1 MDVDVPEAVLAA
13 ARAVVGEPRRG
24 ENLGGLSGR
33 RVVAL
38 HGDGATVVVKGPAP
52 AAEVAVMRDLAPGL
66 ARLGVRTPRLHAV
79 VEAEG
84 PWLLMEHLPDPLPQ
98 ERWGADPE
106 VLAVLRRLH
115 AAPVEPV
122 LALPG
127 RYRPRWDR
135 DLTDAATRAL
145 ALDGATSDRLDRLA
159 SRSAALFEPRGVV
172 SGDPNPR
179 NWRLA
184 PDGAPVLLDLERV
197 TVASPAVDLAI
208 LLPGLPDRRAAE
220 AVVAGY
226 GAAAPRVEDVLL
238 AKAWTVVELAAAAET
253 GSDAHEVVTTFREP
267 FLTWLAAVPA

>member
-1 MDVDVPEAVLAA
+1 
-13 ARAVVGEPRRG
+13 AVVGEPRRG
-24 ENLGGLSGR
+24 ETLGGLSGR

-52 AAEVAVMRDLAPGL
+52 AAEVAVLGDFAPGL

-84 PWLLMEHLPDPLPQ
+84 PWLVMEHLPDPLPQ

-159 SRSAALFEPRGVV
+159 RRSAALFEPRGVV
-172 SGDPNPR
+172 SGDPTPR
-179 NWRLA
+179 NWRRA
-184 PDGAPVLLDLERV
+184 PDGAPVP
-197 TVASPAVDLAI
+197 PALARGTAARPAAH
-208 LLPGLPDRRAAE
+208 LATRRPGLPA
-220 AVVAGY
+220 
-226 GAAAPRVEDVLL
+226 
-238 AKAWTVVELAAAAET
+238 
-253 GSDAHEVVTTFREP
+253 
-267 FLTWLAAVPA
+267 